1 MREFLGILL
10 PTIVILILVFIAFL
24 LLICLYLIC
33 RETGCNRYCNKAG
46 TCSGAENCRA
56 KSSFDA
62 LCFEPRINIFKK
74 FINRK
79 RD

>member
-1 MREFLGILL
+1 MSIYIGIIIGSV
-10 PTIVILILVFIAFL
+10 IVINISLMII
-24 LLICLYLIC
+24 LYLIC
-33 RETGCNRYCNKAG
+33 RATGCNHYCNKAG
-46 TCSGAENCRA
+46 TCSGAEDCRA

-62 LCFEPRINIFKK
+62 SCFETRINIFKK